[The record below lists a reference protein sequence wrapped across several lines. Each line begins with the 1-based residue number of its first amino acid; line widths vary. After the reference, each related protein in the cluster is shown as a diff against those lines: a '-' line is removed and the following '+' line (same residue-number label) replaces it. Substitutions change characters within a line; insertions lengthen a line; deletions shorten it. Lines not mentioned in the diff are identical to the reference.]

1 MPASPLVSWQTLP
14 AADSSTNY
22 AVVAG
27 CTTEV
32 HNTHKTGFREVRYRW
47 HPWHGQGV
55 VVRGESRRGNMVVLQ
70 CVREEVQECRTLE
83 IPEWMFD
90 AVVCAPMKS
99 SELPHVDCVALLAL
113 KHLLSAATLSI
124 ERDVVQAQHQSSS
137 AGDADAEAVAVPT
150 QSGRVIFS
158 TQSNPRATCGGST
171 EARPPTGEDAERILA
186 APLPSCRTGGGR

>member
-90 AVVCAPMKS
+90 AGRLCSDEVKRAPACRLRRPVSVEAPVV
-99 SELPHVDCVALLAL
+99 
-113 KHLLSAATLSI
+113 
-124 ERDVVQAQHQSSS
+124 
-137 AGDADAEAVAVPT
+137 G
-150 QSGRVIFS
+150 
-158 TQSNPRATCGGST
+158 SNPI
-171 EARPPTGEDAERILA
+171 D
-186 APLPSCRTGGGR
+186 